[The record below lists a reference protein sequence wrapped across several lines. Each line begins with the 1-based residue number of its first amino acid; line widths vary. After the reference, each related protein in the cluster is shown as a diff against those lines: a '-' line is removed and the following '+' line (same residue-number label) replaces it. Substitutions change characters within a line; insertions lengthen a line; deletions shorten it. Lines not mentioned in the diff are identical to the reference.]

1 MLSSSICDY
10 SESYILVKGTLTAR
24 NITAQGQ
31 ASNAVNKKVIFK
43 NCALF
48 NIYISRINNTKVD
61 DAHDIDV
68 VMAIYDL
75 IECNDNFS
83 KTSGI
88 LC

>member
-10 SESYILVKGTLTAR
+10 SESYILVKGTLTVR

-68 VMAIYDL
+68 VMTIYDL

-88 LC
+88 LW